1 MGHPRRS
8 AIAAA
13 LIVGVQVIALGL
25 CAMAYGVYFMGE
37 RDDWFTRMRTKYR
50 LEHGL
55 LLGGRLAWAG

>member
-1 MGHPRRS
+1 M
-8 AIAAA
+8 
-13 LIVGVQVIALGL
+13 QVIALGL